1 MFLFPA
7 DEIQESVLPEELRK
21 YGLLPE
27 LIGGLPVIAGLDNL
41 ESDDLIPSP
50 ETPGFY
56 FLLFISRKRRWA
68 KNRLTMNPMKPIAR
82 KTIVTA
88 ATLSPAKEGKCTE
101 DRSR

>member
-1 MFLFPA
+1 M
-7 DEIQESVLPEELRK
+7 
-21 YGLLPE
+21 PE
-27 LIGGLPVIAGLDNL
+27 LIGRLPVIAGLDNL

-56 FLLFISRKRRWA
+56 FLLFISRKRRWE

-88 ATLSPAKEGKCTE
+88 ATLSPAKEEEVHRRQEPMTRATE
-101 DRSR
+101 ADPRGFSSKEAKS